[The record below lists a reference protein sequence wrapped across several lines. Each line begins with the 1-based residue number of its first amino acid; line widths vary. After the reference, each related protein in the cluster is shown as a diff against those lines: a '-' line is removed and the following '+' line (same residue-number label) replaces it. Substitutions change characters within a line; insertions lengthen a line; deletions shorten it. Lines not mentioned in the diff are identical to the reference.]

1 MISTKRYRAVL
12 KLYPYIWVK
21 DWAIRWRFLLSIFLL
36 LTTIVLNIGVPLI
49 LKQVINVISSPSSTI
64 LLAEMLLIAY
74 GVVWTFSKA
83 TDQLRMVAVN
93 RVIERGMRLL
103 CLNIFNHLIGL
114 SFRFHSDRKTG
125 NLLSAIDRAQYAF
138 WPFFCGLFF
147 LILPTLIE
155 VLIVAII
162 LVCLYGY
169 LYGSILA
176 VTLIC
181 YMVFSLY
188 GSKWST
194 DAQSLA
200 NEKSAAVTTR
210 IVDSLL
216 NYETIRHFVNQR
228 YEYDI
233 CNQLLSERE
242 DASTRQHARGEL
254 VTLGQG
260 VIMGIGLIAL
270 TWLSGTQV
278 MAGTLRVSDFILIN
292 VYLLQFMAPLGHFG
306 YVLRDMNEG
315 LTNIEEVMNILD
327 EKPDIQDSPQATAL
341 NLTNGVITFEN
352 VSFGYDPRRPILQE
366 ISFEIPAKK
375 TIAIVGASGA
385 GKSTIAKLL
394 FRYNDISKGRILID
408 GQDIREVTQ
417 NSLQSAIGIVPQHT
431 ALFNDTLRSN
441 IAYGRLNATDAEIQN
456 AIEHAHLTEFISS
469 LPDGLN
475 TIVGEHGLK
484 LSGGERQRVAI
495 ARVLLKNP
503 AILIFDEA
511 TSSLDTKT
519 EHAIQENMEEISR
532 HATTLMIA
540 HRLSTVVHADEI
552 LVIDH
557 GCIVER
563 GAHKALLKQG
573 GFYAQLWE
581 KQTHEKQITD
591 V

>member
-74 GVVWTFSKA
+74 GVIWTFSKA

-228 YEYDI
+228 YEYDV

-278 MAGTLRVSDFILIN
+278 MAGTLRISDFILIN

-306 YVLRDMNEG
+306 YVLRDINEG

-327 EKPDIQDSPQATAL
+327 EKPDIQDSPQAMAL
-341 NLTNGVITFEN
+341 NLTKGVITFEN
-352 VSFGYDPRRPILQE
+352 VSFGYDPRRPILQD

-375 TIAIVGASGA
+375 TVAIVGASGA

-394 FRYNDISKGRILID
+394 FRYNDISNGRILID
-408 GQDIREVTQ
+408 NQDIREVTQ

-441 IAYGRLNATDAEIQN
+441 LAYGRLNATDAEIQN
-456 AIEHAHLTEFISS
+456 AIEHAHLAEFISS

-511 TSSLDTKT
+511 TSSRDTKT

-563 GAHKALLKQG
+563 GTHKALLKRMCSANYG
-573 GFYAQLWE
+573 LRDLVSF
-581 KQTHEKQITD
+581 
-591 V
+591 